1 MEELKDI
8 LPKRL
13 SETFKGETQLVTAG
27 KLHIGQGT
35 VSKWVTGDSFP
46 PTEMLLQISQQYKV
60 SVDWLLG
67 LSEEKEIDSVSIE
80 RLTYEQIALVLH
92 RLIEQG
98 NIEIPDLARL
108 ETVRSEDEI
117 DEPRE
122 PRYDTDFMKINDRAL
137 SFILRTREK
146 FCGYDAGEEGKE
158 FWTEKIAKKF
168 NGVRLIKYTAKT
180 QAALDLQH
188 WPQLNAGDWAS
199 LLKEMGSMTP
209 EQIDGMVNKKKEGRS
224 NGR

>member
-8 LPKRL
+8 LSKRL
-13 SETFKGETQLVTAG
+13 LETFKGETQQVTAR
-27 KLHIGQGT
+27 KLAIEQGT
-35 VSKWVTGDSFP
+35 VSKWVTGNAMPGAD
-46 PTEMLLQISQQYKV
+46 TLLLIAKKYRV

-67 LSEEKEIDSVSIE
+67 LSEEKEIDAVSVE

-108 ETVRSEDEI
+108 ETVLSEDEI

-122 PRYDTDFMKINDRAL
+122 PRYDTDYMKINDRAL